1 MEIVAEL
8 GRFNQ
13 DAAQTM
19 GAIVVV
25 FGLVAYWIVKG

>member
-1 MEIVAEL
+1 MEIVAQL

-19 GAIVVV
+19 GAVVAVVV
-25 FGLVAYWIVKG
+25 LLAYWIVRG